1 MTKHVTMTAEE
12 ADLLYQAAALSFMR
26 WESASDSE
34 EYATMQSALSKF
46 RRADVI
52 TIEKEE

>member
-1 MTKHVTMTAEE
+1 MDKLVTMTAEE
-12 ADLLYQAAALSFMR
+12 ADLLYDAARQSFSR
-26 WESASDSE
+26 WCWPEESN

-52 TIEKEE
+52 TIEKEG

>member
-12 ADLLYQAAALSFMR
+12 ADLLYDAARQSFSR
-26 WESASDSE
+26 WCWPEESN
-34 EYATMQSALSKF
+34 EYATLQSALSKF

-52 TIEKEE
+52 TIEKEG

>member
-12 ADLLYQAAALSFMR
+12 ANLLYEAARQSFSR
-26 WESASDSE
+26 CCWPEDSA
-34 EYATMQSALSKF
+34 EYTTMQSALSKF

-52 TIEKEE
+52 TIEKED

>member
-52 TIEKEE
+52 TIEKE

>member
-12 ADLLYQAAALSFMR
+12 ADLLYDAARQSFGR
-26 WESASDSE
+26 WCWPEDSV
-34 EYATMQSALSKF
+34 EYDMLQRALSKF